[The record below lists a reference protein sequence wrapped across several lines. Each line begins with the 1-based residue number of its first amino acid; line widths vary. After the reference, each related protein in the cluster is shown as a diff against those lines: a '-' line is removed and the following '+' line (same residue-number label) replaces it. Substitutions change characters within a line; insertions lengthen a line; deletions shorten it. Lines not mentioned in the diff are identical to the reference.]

1 MMTILSILVFLL
13 TLTIIVVIHEFGHFY
28 FARKADILCHEFS
41 VGMGP
46 AIYQKRKGEIV
57 YSLRAIPFG
66 GYVAMAGEE
75 MHDAYLKKGQ
85 NIGVRLNT
93 ANEITDIILDDSVKY
108 DLIGKVVEFDLY
120 GKDYAEL
127 FIELDVLGEIK
138 RYPVLRDAKYLFK
151 DEKPLWITPAEKS
164 FETKTLWQRFKVIF
178 AGPLSNLILSF
189 VLLFILA
196 FFIGK
201 PSNKPVVGKINDE
214 IMTNVT
220 NNSTLNK
227 GDVITSVNNVSVESF
242 EEVILEIYKAKNNQV
257 NLVVNG
263 NNVTL
268 DLVVVMQGLG
278 FNSLYEED
286 ELIVG
291 DVFGRA
297 KELESGDL
305 IKGINISDSQLSNN
319 IAYTSVS
326 TWNELIEYVN
336 NNDGEYVYIQYERE
350 GATLEDHYLGMS
362 HETVLK
368 LGANPVAYA
377 TGFSQSRSFNILYPL
392 YYPFVQMGNDINSM
406 INTVGLLI
414 NPNVKVGV
422 GDLAGPIGIYS
433 LVSDSMKQGLISF
446 ISFVSFLSI
455 NIAILN
461 LLPIPALDGG
471 RLVFLAY
478 EAITRK
484 QVNKKVE
491 NILINITFFLLLALI
506 IIVSY
511 NDILRLFS

>member
-13 TLTIIVVIHEFGHFY
+13 TLTVIVVIHELGHFY

-41 VGMGP
+41 IGMGP
-46 AIYQKRKGEIV
+46 AIYQKRKGEII
-57 YSLRAIPFG
+57 YSIRAIPFG

-75 MHDAYLKKGQ
+75 MHDAYLKKDQ
-85 NIGVRLNT
+85 NVGIRLNESD
-93 ANEITDIILDDSVKY
+93 EITHIILDNDVQY
-108 DLIGKVVEFDLY
+108 DRLGKVVDFDLY
-120 GKDYAEL
+120 GKDFKEL
-127 FIELDVLGEIK
+127 FIELNIDGENK
-138 RYPVLRDAKYLFK
+138 RFSVLRDAKYLFK

-178 AGPLSNLILSF
+178 AGPAANLILAF
-189 VLLFILA
+189 VLLFVLA

-201 PSNKPVVGKINDE
+201 PSDKPAVGKINDE

-220 NNSTLNK
+220 NNSPLNK
-227 GDVITSVNNVSVESF
+227 GDVITSVNNVNVETF
-242 EEVILEIYKAKNNQV
+242 EEVILEIYKAKNNSV

-263 NNVTL
+263 NNITL

-286 ELIVG
+286 NLIVG
-291 DVFGRA
+291 NVFGRS
-297 KELESGDL
+297 KKIESGDL
-305 IKGINISDSQLSNN
+305 IKGINISDKEVTN
-319 IAYTSVS
+319 ITYTSVN

-336 NNDGEYVYIQYERE
+336 NNDGEFVYIEYERDGE
-350 GATLEDHYLGMS
+350 TLTDHYLGMS
-362 HETVLK
+362 HDTVLK

-392 YYPFVQMGNDINSM
+392 YYPFVQMGNDISSM

-414 NPNVKVGV
+414 NPSVKVGV

-433 LVSDSMKQGLISF
+433 LVADSMKQGLISF

-491 NILINITFFLLLALI
+491 NMLINITFFLLLALI

-511 NDILRLFS
+511 NDILRIFN